1 MDLTLDST
9 LVVVVAG
16 AVVAGFVQ
24 GLSGF
29 AFGLVATSIWAW
41 WLPPQMVAP
50 LSVFGALVGQ
60 LIAVF
65 TVKRGLHWAKLG
77 PMLAGGLAGIPLGLL
92 LLPQLDAPTFQLAVG
107 LLLAVWCPVML
118 FSGRIPHLRRGGRL
132 ADAAS
137 GLAGGLTGAVAGF
150 AGPIPTL
157 WATLR
162 GWDRDTLRTVVQNF
176 NLAMLVVTLAA
187 YTARGMVTP
196 PMVSLLP
203 WVAAAV
209 LVPVLLG
216 ARLYAG
222 LSTETF
228 KRVVL
233 ALLALTGAALL
244 VRALPPLLARVG

>member
-1 MDLTLDST
+1 
-9 LVVVVAG
+9 
-16 AVVAGFVQ
+16 
-24 GLSGF
+24 
-29 AFGLVATSIWAW
+29 
-41 WLPPQMVAP
+41 
-50 LSVFGALVGQ
+50 
-60 LIAVF
+60 
-65 TVKRGLHWAKLG
+65 
-77 PMLAGGLAGIPLGLL
+77 
-92 LLPQLDAPTFQLAVG
+92 
-107 LLLAVWCPVML
+107 ML

-244 VRALPPLLARVG
+244 VRALPPLLARAG

>member
-1 MDLTLDST
+1 MDST
-9 LVVVVAG
+9 LVVVLCG

-29 AFGLVATSIWAW
+29 AFGLVATSIWVW
-41 WLPPQMVAP
+41 WLPPQLVAP

-65 TVKRGLHWAKLG
+65 TVRRGLHAAR
-77 PMLAGGLAGIPLGLL
+77 LAPLLVGGLAGIPLGRW
-92 LLPQLDAPTFQLAVG
+92 LLPQLDAPSFQLAVG
-107 LLLAVWCPVML
+107 LLLALWCPVML
-118 FSGRIPHLRRGGRL
+118 FSGHIPQVRRGGRL
-132 ADAAS
+132 ADAAA

-187 YTARGMVTP
+187 YAARGLVTP
-196 PMVSLLP
+196 VMVSLLP

-222 LSTETF
+222 LSTEAF
-228 KRVVL
+228 KRLVL

-244 VRALPPLLARVG
+244 LRAIPALLARAG

>member
-1 MDLTLDST
+1 MDATFA
-9 LVVVVAG
+9 VVIAG
-16 AVVAGFVQ
+16 AVAAGFVQ

-60 LIAVF
+60 LIAAA
-65 TVKRGLHWAKLG
+65 TVRRGLHWPRLW
-77 PMLAGGLAGIPLGLL
+77 PLLAGGLAGIPLGLL
-92 LLPQLDAPTFQLAVG
+92 LLPRLDGPSFQLAVG
-107 LLLAVWCPVML
+107 LLLALWCPLML
-118 FSGRIPHLRRGGRL
+118 FSGRIPRLQRGGSL
-132 ADAAS
+132 ADGTA
-137 GLAGGLTGAVAGF
+137 GLLGGLTGAVAGF

-162 GWDRDTLRTVVQNF
+162 GWDRDALRAVVQNF

-187 YTARGMVTP
+187 YAARGLVTP
-196 PMVSLLP
+196 DMTPLLP
-203 WVAAAV
+203 WVAGAV
-209 LVPVLLG
+209 LLPVLLG
-216 ARLYAG
+216 ARVYAG
-222 LSTETF
+222 LATETF

-244 VRALPPLLARVG
+244 VRALPPLLARLG

>member
-1 MDLTLDST
+1 
-9 LVVVVAG
+9 
-16 AVVAGFVQ
+16 
-24 GLSGF
+24 
-29 AFGLVATSIWAW
+29 
-41 WLPPQMVAP
+41 
-50 LSVFGALVGQ
+50 
-60 LIAVF
+60 
-65 TVKRGLHWAKLG
+65 
-77 PMLAGGLAGIPLGLL
+77 
-92 LLPQLDAPTFQLAVG
+92 
-107 LLLAVWCPVML
+107 
-118 FSGRIPHLRRGGRL
+118 
-132 ADAAS
+132 
-137 GLAGGLTGAVAGF
+137 VAGF

-196 PMVSLLP
+196 AMVSLLP

-233 ALLALTGAALL
+233 ALLGLTGAALL

>member
-1 MDLTLDST
+1 MDST
-9 LVVVVAG
+9 LVVVLAG
-16 AVVAGFVQ
+16 AVAAGFVQ

-77 PMLAGGLAGIPLGLL
+77 PMLAGGLAGIPLGLW
-92 LLPQLDAPTFQLAVG
+92 LLPNLDAPTFQLAVG
-107 LLLAVWCPVML
+107 LLLALWCPAML
-118 FSGRIPHLRRGGRL
+118 FSGRIPHLTQGGRL

-176 NLAMLVVTLAA
+176 NLAMLIVTLAA
-187 YTARGMVTP
+187 YAARGMITP
-196 PMVSLLP
+196 AMVSLLP

-222 LSTETF
+222 LSTEAF

-233 ALLALTGAALL
+233 TLLALTGAALL

>member
-1 MDLTLDST
+1 MMDPNLA
-9 LVVVVAG
+9 VVLAG

-65 TVKRGLHWAKLG
+65 TVRRGLHWAQLA
-77 PMLAGGLAGIPLGLL
+77 PMLAGGLAGIPLGLW
-92 LLPQLDAPTFQLAVG
+92 LLPRLDAPTFQLAVG
-107 LLLAVWCPVML
+107 LLLGLWCSVML
-118 FSGRIPHLRRGGRL
+118 LSGCIPRVRRGGRL

-137 GLAGGLTGAVAGF
+137 GLAGGITGAVAGF

-162 GWDRDTLRTVVQNF
+162 GWERDTLRSVVQNF

-187 YTARGMVTP
+187 YVASGVVTRP
-196 PMVSLLP
+196 LAWLFP

-216 ARLYAG
+216 ARLYARLG
-222 LSTETF
+222 NESFRRL
-228 KRVVL
+228 VL
-233 ALLALTGAALL
+233 GLLALTGAALL
-244 VRALPPLLARVG
+244 VRALPPLLARLG

>member
-1 MDLTLDST
+1 MDST
-9 LVVVVAG
+9 LLVVLVG
-16 AVVAGFVQ
+16 AVAAGFVQ

-60 LIAVF
+60 LIAAF

-92 LLPQLDAPTFQLAVG
+92 LLPRLDGPSFQLGVG
-107 LLLAVWCPVML
+107 LLLALWCPVML
-118 FSGRIPHLRRGGRL
+118 FSGRIPHITHGGRL

-150 AGPIPTL
+150 SGPIPTL

-162 GWDRDTLRTVVQNF
+162 GWDRDTLRSVVQNF
-176 NLAMLVVTLAA
+176 NLTMLAVTFAA
-187 YTARGMVTP
+187 YVASGVITAP
-196 PMVSLLP
+196 LWPMLP
-203 WVAAAV
+203 WLAGAV

-222 LSTETF
+222 ISTETF

-233 ALLALTGAALL
+233 TLLALTGAALL
-244 VRALPPLLARVG
+244 LRALPPLLSRLG

>member
-1 MDLTLDST
+1 MDST
-9 LVVVVAG
+9 FVVVIAG
-16 AVVAGFVQ
+16 AVAAGFVQ

-60 LIAVF
+60 LIAAA
-65 TVKRGLHWAKLG
+65 TVRRGLHWPKLW
-77 PMLAGGLAGIPLGLL
+77 PMLAGGFAGIPLGLL
-92 LLPQLDAPTFQLAVG
+92 LLPRLDAPSFQLGVG
-107 LLLAVWCPVML
+107 LLLALWCPVML
-118 FSGRIPHLRRGGRL
+118 LSGRIPKLQRGGRV
-132 ADAAS
+132 ADGTA
-137 GLAGGLTGAVAGF
+137 GLLGGLTGAVAGF

-187 YTARGMVTP
+187 YTASGLVTR
-196 PMVSLLP
+196 PMWPLLP
-203 WVAAAV
+203 WVAGAV

-216 ARLYAG
+216 ARLYTG
-222 LSTETF
+222 LSTEAF

-244 VRALPPLLARVG
+244 VRALPPLLARLG